1 MGRCLGLRGWL
12 ALRPGRTGVGS
23 LSCWQLG
30 ATVSLHCTE
39 EPGQG
44 VLGVVPATWAD
55 CNPRPLRC
63 RWGEQSCRK
72 PSVCVCVCVCVCIH
86 VCTHVVVSQTQL
98 C

>member
-63 RWGEQSCRK
+63 RWGERK
-72 PSVCVCVCVCVCIH
+72 QGGLSETAVRRLEGLGL
-86 VCTHVVVSQTQL
+86 T
-98 C
+98 